1 MKSLLGALALIAVMG
16 AGAWSS
22 DALSGFDA
30 PERDRHGQQHA
41 EDKAA
46 DKAEKAERRAE
57 RKAERSE
64 QRTGRK
70 ADKPAHPHGGPPGQ
84 QQRGRGE
91 PPDWAGGPDQ
101 RTAEPPGQAK
111 KPADHP
117 AKSHGRP

>member
-16 AGAWSS
+16 TGAWSS

-30 PERDRHGQQHA
+30 PEGDRHGQQHA

-46 DKAEKAERRAE
+46 DKADEAE
-57 RKAERSE
+57 RKAERK
-64 QRTGRK
+64 TDRK